1 MGTSTQASVACMA
14 RNFRRWPQTLMASA
28 GPGSGLSPVE
38 AADLMKRGGA
48 QHFAPDPV
56 SCLSPHLS
64 GATRIGAILPDP
76 LN

>member
-1 MGTSTQASVACMA
+1 
-14 RNFRRWPQTLMASA
+14 MASA

-48 QHFAPDPV
+48 QHFARDPV
-56 SCLSPHLS
+56 SRLSPHLS

>member
-1 MGTSTQASVACMA
+1 MV
-14 RNFRRWPQTLMASA
+14 SA

-38 AADLMKRGGA
+38 AADLVKRGGA
-48 QHFAPDPV
+48 QHFASDPV

-64 GATRIGAILPDP
+64 GAARIGAILPDP